1 VAFAVVFPG
10 QGSQSVGMLAD
21 LSERYDA
28 VKTTFAEAAD
38 HLDVDL
44 WHLAQTGP
52 AEKLSDTRITQPLM
66 FTAGVAVWR
75 CLQAEGLAMPSAFAG
90 HSLGELGMDDDAVHD
105 LCMSISGER
114 ISEAVNFN
122 APGQVAI
129 SGHLDAL
136 EKTLAAA
143 KEQGCRKA
151 MMLAVSVPNHS
162 SLMQPAGHELAT
174 VIDSMDFT
182 MPAVPLLQNATA
194 EAPADL
200 ASA

>member
-1 VAFAVVFPG
+1 MCADVWLMCTDARLMRGQSNTIEVSVETVTTQENKVAFAVVFPG

-75 CLQAEGLAMPSAFAG
+75 CLQAEGLAMPSWAW
-90 HSLGELGMDDDAVHD
+90 MMMRCTICV
-105 LCMSISGER
+105 
-114 ISEAVNFN
+114 
-122 APGQVAI
+122 
-129 SGHLDAL
+129 
-136 EKTLAAA
+136 
-143 KEQGCRKA
+143 CR
-151 MMLAVSVPNHS
+151 
-162 SLMQPAGHELAT
+162 
-174 VIDSMDFT
+174 
-182 MPAVPLLQNATA
+182 
-194 EAPADL
+194 
-200 ASA
+200 